1 MNPSAE
7 DRMPPI
13 PRERMTEAQRAAA
26 DALIVGPRKGV
37 KGPFIPLL
45 RSPELMDR
53 LQRVGEYL
61 RFRNALPVRLS
72 EFATLLVARQ
82 WTQQFEWAVHVP
94 LAIAAGTAPATIDA
108 LREGRRPATMSEDE
122 AVVHDLVAELMAR
135 KSVSDA
141 LYAEGVSRLG
151 EHGVLD
157 LLGLV
162 GYFTTISMVLNVART
177 PADAVEGV
185 APLPAA
191 APQASI
197 AP

>member
-1 MNPSAE
+1 MTDAAK

-13 PRERMTEAQRAAA
+13 PRERMTEAQREAA
-26 DALIVGPRKGV
+26 DALIAGPRKGV

-61 RFRNALPVRLS
+61 RFRNALPARLS
-72 EFATLLVARQ
+72 EFATLLVARE

-94 LAIAAGTAPATIDA
+94 LAIAAGTAPATIAA
-108 LREGRRPATMSEDE
+108 LREGRRPATMSGDE
-122 AVVHDLVAELMAR
+122 AAVYDLVAELTAR
-135 KSVSDA
+135 KSVSDP
-141 LYAEGVSRLG
+141 LYAEAVSRFG
-151 EHGVLD
+151 EHGLLD

-185 APLPAA
+185 APLPA
-191 APQASI
+191 P
-197 AP
+197 

>member
-1 MNPSAE
+1 MNDSSE

-26 DALIVGPRKGV
+26 DELIAGPRRAV

-45 RSPELMDR
+45 RSPELMAR

-61 RFRNALPVRLS
+61 RFQSALPARLS
-72 EFATLLVARQ
+72 EFATLLVARH
-82 WTQQFEWAVHVP
+82 WTQQFEWTVHVP
-94 LAIAAGTAPATIDA
+94 LAIAAGTSPATIA
-108 LREGRRPATMSEDE
+108 TLREGHRPETMSDVE
-122 AVVHDLVAELMAR
+122 AVVYDLLAELDGR
-135 KSVSDA
+135 KSISDA
-141 LYAEGVSRLG
+141 LYAEGVRRLG
-151 EHGVLD
+151 EQGLLD

-162 GYFTTISMVLNVART
+162 GYFATVSMVLNVART

-185 APLPAA
+185 VPLPAA
-191 APQASI
+191 AAQASI

>member
-1 MNPSAE
+1 MSNAE

-13 PRERMTEAQRAAA
+13 PREHMTEAQRAAA
-26 DALIVGPRKGV
+26 DALIAGPRKGV

-61 RFRNALPVRLS
+61 RFQSALPVRLS

-82 WTQQFEWAVHVP
+82 WTQQFEWVVHVP
-94 LAIAAGTAPATIDA
+94 LAIAAGTSPATIDA
-108 LREGRRPATMSEDE
+108 LREGRRPATMSDAE
-122 AVVHDLVAELMAR
+122 AVVHDLVAELIAE

-141 LYAEGVSRLG
+141 LYAEGERRLG

-177 PADAVEGV
+177 PADAVAGV
-185 APLPAA
+185 APLP
-191 APQASI
+191 S
-197 AP
+197 

>member
-1 MNPSAE
+1 MNDSSE

-13 PRERMTEAQRAAA
+13 PRERMTEAQGAAA
-26 DALIVGPRKGV
+26 DELIAGPRRAV

-45 RSPELMDR
+45 RSPELMAR

-61 RFRNALPVRLS
+61 RFQSALPARLS
-72 EFATLLVARQ
+72 EFATLLVARH
-82 WTQQFEWAVHVP
+82 WTQQFEWTVHVP
-94 LAIAAGTAPATIDA
+94 LAIAAGTSPATIA
-108 LREGRRPATMSEDE
+108 TLREGHRPETMSEVE
-122 AVVHDLVAELMAR
+122 AVVYDLLAELDGR
-135 KSVSDA
+135 KSISDT
-141 LYAEGVSRLG
+141 LYAEGVRRLG
-151 EHGVLD
+151 EQGLLD

-185 APLPAA
+185 VPLPAA
-191 APQASI
+191 AAQASI